1 MKPGFFFSHYEQQQ
15 RYENNV
21 RSLET
26 FVDKTLSLKFEI
38 LKQRK

>member
-1 MKPGFFFSHYEQQQ
+1 MKPGSFFSYYEHQQH
-15 RYENNV
+15 YENNV
-21 RSLET
+21 RSLAT